1 LTVSIISAGIG
12 LIASLGVAYWLLR
25 RQLDRAAFAAVVAAP
40 VIAGLAFAAT
50 GATGTGAAPAASP
63 ASTTAAPAAPVAAEP
78 SAPAAPAATVAP
90 PPAPA
95 AGGGLVDG
103 LRREAEEARRTK
115 HFAEAKEIY
124 AKITRMAPFDADAW
138 ADLGDASAAAAG
150 GDLKAG
156 VQAID
161 RALEI
166 EPRHPKSLWLK
177 ASLELQEKRYS
188 SAADLWQRLLGQ
200 LEPTSNDAQI
210 VRANLEETRTLAA
223 RQGAGR

>member
-1 LTVSIISAGIG
+1 VLTVSIISAGIG
-12 LIASLGVAYWLLR
+12 LFAPLGVAYWLLR
-25 RQLDRAAFAAVVAAP
+25 RRLDRAAFALVITAP
-40 VIAGLAFAAT
+40 VVAGLAFVAT
-50 GATGTGAAPAASP
+50 GAVPTSAAPTSASP
-63 ASTTAAPAAPVAAEP
+63 ATSTTSPAAEP
-78 SAPAAPAATVAP
+78 SAASAATASAAPT
-90 PPAPA
+90 A
-95 AGGGLVDG
+95 AGGGVEG
-103 LRREAEEARRTK
+103 LRRDAEELRRNK
-115 HFAEAKEIY
+115 RFSEAKEIY

-138 ADLGDASAAAAG
+138 ADLGDASAAAGG

-166 EPRHPKSLWLK
+166 DPKHPKSLWLK